1 MTDPTEDN
9 VMPQSHQRS
18 AALSIGLPAV
28 GLGLVVAAL
37 IWGFQKAPT
46 PQVPEPTAA
55 PTAEVSAPQPV
66 PPSVEQVAEP
76 APTDALAPEPEV
88 TEAPALTVDALNA
101 LLPATS
107 SGWGIEPLG
116 TTFVQQANAIERGM
130 AMIDNLRQ
138 GEVPYKLLPVARPKQ
153 AFSVISDG
161 SANTVNTASFS
172 RYNGLVRTLEGVNTA
187 AMVAFYRQHEA
198 TFAAAW
204 AALGYSNVTLEQAI
218 LASLESILLTPEI
231 PLDARLIKKE
241 ANWIY
246 EDKSIEALPALQKQ
260 VLRMGPENMQV
271 MQNLARELRGA
282 ILDSAG

>member
-1 MTDPTEDN
+1 MTDQTEDN
-9 VMPQSHQRS
+9 VMPQSNQRS

-37 IWGFQKAPT
+37 IWGFQSAD
-46 PQVPEPTAA
+46 AA
-55 PTAEVSAPQPV
+55 GTRANSSTHCGSFRATTGT
-66 PPSVEQVAEP
+66 PSVEQVAEP
-76 APTDALAPEPEV
+76 ATTDALAPEPEV

-187 AMVAFYRQHEA
+187 AMVAFYRQHET

-246 EDKSIEALPALQKQ
+246 EDKKHRSTPGVAKASASH
-260 VLRMGPENMQV
+260 GPENMQV